1 MVKIGAGELD
11 RGSDGNGVSAAAV
24 GDDFGGGLCD
34 GVIPLVGSVAL
45 MVGFQL
51 SFVSAFDLVE

>member
-11 RGSDGNGVSAAAV
+11 RGSDGDGVSAAAV

-34 GVIPLVGSVAL
+34 GVILLA
-45 MVGFQL
+45 
-51 SFVSAFDLVE
+51 